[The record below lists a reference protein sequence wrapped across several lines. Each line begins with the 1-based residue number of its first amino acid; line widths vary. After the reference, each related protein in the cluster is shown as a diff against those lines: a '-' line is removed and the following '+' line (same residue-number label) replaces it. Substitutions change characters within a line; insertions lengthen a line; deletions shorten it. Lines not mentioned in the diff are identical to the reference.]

1 MTPTTSENA
10 SGSIVRVNGP
20 LVEVEGLAG
29 VAMFEMVDLGPNRLP
44 AEVVSIR
51 DEVLTL
57 QAYEYTGGLRPGD
70 PAWARGEPLSVPL
83 GPGLLGGV
91 FDGLLRPLAGAGTF
105 LAPRPIGTLLA
116 EGEWHFVPSATLGD
130 AVGPGDRLG
139 TLDPDGFEALPV
151 LVPPG
156 LSGDLR
162 WLAETGS
169 YPGDAVVARVGTEEV
184 RFTSRWPIRQPRPH
198 VARVYTP
205 RPLLTGQRVVD
216 LLFPVGRGSAV
227 GVPGGFG
234 TGKTMLLQQIAK
246 WCDADVIVY
255 VGCGER
261 GNEMADVVSELA
273 ELLDPRTGGPLAE
286 RTVVIANTSNMPM
299 MARESSV
306 YTGMTVAEYFRDL
319 GRHVVVIAD
328 STSRWAEALREL
340 ASRTGTLSAEE
351 GYPAD
356 LASSLAA
363 FYERAGQVT
372 TLGGGDGSVTVI
384 GAVSPPGGDLTEPV
398 TSQTER
404 FVRCLWSLDHDLA
417 YSRHYPAVSWTGSFS
432 RDADTL
438 AAWYVANGDP
448 EWMRRR
454 TRVSGLLAEADRLA
468 SLSELVGAGS
478 LPGHERVVMVAGR
491 LLRLAV
497 LQQNALHPNDATC
510 GPAKGAALGDAVL
523 AVVDRCQQLVQSGVQ
538 ASRIE
543 EIDFGPLVRAR
554 NDIGPD
560 DADGVAKLRDD
571 VLSRLEDLA

>member
-1 MTPTTSENA
+1 MTGTPT
-10 SGSIVRVNGP
+10 GSVARVNGP
-20 LVEVEGLAG
+20 LVEVEGLSGA
-29 VAMFEMVDLGPNRLP
+29 AMFEMVDLGPRGLP
-44 AEVVSIR
+44 GEVVSIR
-51 DEVLTL
+51 DDVLTV

-70 PAWARGEPLSVPL
+70 PARARGEPLSVPL

-91 FDGLLRPLAGAGTF
+91 FDGLLRPLAGADTF
-105 LAPRPIGTLLA
+105 LAPRPMGALVS
-116 EGEWHFVPSATLGD
+116 EGEWDFDPSLAPGG
-130 AVGPGDRLG
+130 AVSGGTRLG
-139 TLDPDGFEALPV
+139 TVGPEGTRALPL

-156 LSGDLR
+156 VSGELT
-162 WLAETGS
+162 WVAEPGR
-169 YPGDAVVARVGTEEV
+169 YRGDAVVARVGAVEV
-184 RFTSRWPIRQPRPH
+184 RLTSRWPVRRSRPH
-198 VARVYTP
+198 RSRVYDP

-216 LLFPVGRGSAV
+216 LLFPVARGSAV

-234 TGKTMLLQQIAK
+234 TGKTLLLQQIAK

-261 GNEMADVVSELA
+261 GNEMADVVGELA
-273 ELLDPRTGGPLAE
+273 ELRDPRTGGSLAE

-340 ASRTGTLSAEE
+340 ASRTGTLPAEE

-363 FYERAGQVT
+363 FYERAGQVI
-372 TLGGGDGSVTVI
+372 TLGGTDGSVTVL

-417 YSRHYPAVSWTGSFS
+417 YARHYPAVSWTGSFS
-432 RDADTL
+432 RDADAL
-438 AAWYVANGDP
+438 AGWYVGHGDP
-448 EWMRRR
+448 EWAGRRR
-454 TRVSGLLAEADRLA
+454 RVAGLLTEAERLA
-468 SLSELVGAGS
+468 SLSELVGAAS

-491 LLRLAV
+491 LLRLAL
-497 LQQNALHPNDATC
+497 LQQSALNPNDATC
-510 GPAKGAALGDAVL
+510 GPAKSAALGDAVL
-523 AVVDRCQQLVQSGVQ
+523 AVVDRCLELVQSGV
-538 ASRIE
+538 AAATIE
-543 EIDFGPLVRAR
+543 ELDFGPLIRAR
-554 NDIGPD
+554 NDTRPD
-560 DADGVAKLRDD
+560 DAQGVAERRDAALR
-571 VLSRLEDLA
+571 RLEELV